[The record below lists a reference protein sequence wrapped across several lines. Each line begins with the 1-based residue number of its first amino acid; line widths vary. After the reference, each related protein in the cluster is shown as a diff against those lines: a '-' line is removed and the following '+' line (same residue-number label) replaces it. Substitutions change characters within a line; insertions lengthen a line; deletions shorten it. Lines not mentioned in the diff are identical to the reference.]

1 MFGLYLLVFMFIGY
15 LVLIVFKDGGYSKS
29 PADEIVETKEHMQ
42 TLGFLLFVIALI
54 LFMSGA
60 LAWFNLQKYYFEDKA
75 LIEKNPAATIS
86 KTHQISFS

>member
-1 MFGLYLLVFMFIGY
+1 MFIGY

-60 LAWFNLQKYYFEDKA
+60 LA
-75 LIEKNPAATIS
+75 
-86 KTHQISFS
+86 

>member
-1 MFGLYLLVFMFIGY
+1 MFIGY
-15 LVLIVFKDGGYSKS
+15 LVLIVFKDGGYPKS

-60 LAWFNLQKYYFEDKA
+60 LA
-75 LIEKNPAATIS
+75 
-86 KTHQISFS
+86 